1 MDNRAIVSGLLAGMG
16 AMYVLDPQRGHR
28 RRSIFKDK
36 SFHYVKRGNH
46 YLANATHDLSNR
58 VQGFVAEMQASMK
71 NSNIPDEILEE
82 RVRSRL
88 GHACSHPSVIR
99 VRSNNGA
106 ITLNGQILKHE
117 LHNVLGSIASVRG
130 VKNVV
135 DQLEY
140 HDVNEN
146 IPSLQGVGKVSK
158 RFHFFSPGVTLGS
171 LLVGTGSVFLFL
183 LSRNLLSKNTSER
196 RVDIVNRIRNFQFW
210 KHKSKV
216 VA

>member
-28 RRSIFKDK
+28 RRSIFRDK
-36 SFHYVKRGNH
+36 SLHYFKRGNH

-71 NSNIPDEILEE
+71 NSDIPDEILEE

-88 GHACSHPSVIR
+88 GHACSHPSAIR
-99 VRSNNGA
+99 VRSNKGSVV
-106 ITLNGQILKHE
+106 LDGQILKHE
-117 LHNVLGSIASVRG
+117 LHNVLGSISAVRG
-130 VKNVV
+130 VKDVIN
-135 DQLEY
+135 QLEY

-146 IPSLQGVGKVSK
+146 VPSLQGIGNTSK
-158 RFHFFSPGVTLGS
+158 RFHFFSPGLTLGS
-171 LLVGTGSVFLFL
+171 LVVGTSSVFLFL
-183 LSRNLLSKNTSER
+183 ISRNLMSKSSSEGR
-196 RVDIVNRIRNFQFW
+196 LGES
-210 KHKSKV
+210 KSKF